1 MFNFKELLLDK
12 RNDETT
18 DPFVGIRKNENG
30 DMVFRLPVGFDNFP
44 EGDFN
49 AIKQLFFRMYRTFKK
64 FESDNKSLFQD
75 VKPKEKDNI
84 QTGGNSYQF
93 KDKDDNEVLLYSK
106 ISVIENLLET
116 YQDLA
121 LDVIERRVGRNEE
134 IDFSKIDNYLHKAV
148 YLPENDVIYLDEM
161 DLARQTLQ
169 YESANLVELFCFIV
183 SELQQE
189 LEQDIDIRVQELAN
203 KFREQNLTH
212 EQSLFNEE
220 TFEITMS
227 HLKELLDNIDRN
239 TTYKDDDYWQL
250 YEGIETFLY
259 GEIDMKNTHPDGI
272 FWGISRFSKIWED
285 MCHTY
290 AFKNYS
296 DICYADTNL
305 RLDENPKNYRQF
317 GGRSV
322 FCKQS
327 FENPF
332 FIEFRGEK
340 RWMRPDLVHKIENNV
355 FNDVIAINILKE
367 NGGRID
373 FTIRLREPDKRD
385 IYDELLNALKK
396 GLLGIS
402 GATFR
407 ENKFIR
413 YVRGCLEYHK
423 ELCLDKYKD
432 RMINRKFIVLDWKY
446 HNHKSMILHDKK
458 IENDVI
464 KQLTYELALSQTNSM
479 YRIESH
485 FFIPFFYMLT
495 NNTSMGEF
503 IPNNMLNHSLSKS
516 GIKVFKADFLK
527 IQQNY
532 LSEP

>member
-106 ISVIENLLET
+106 ITVIENLLET

-121 LDVIERRVGRNEE
+121 LDVIERRAGRNEE

-148 YLPENDVIYLDEM
+148 YLPDNDVIYLDEM

-272 FWGISRFSKIWED
+272 FWGISKFSKIWED

-305 RLDENPKNYRQF
+305 KLDNNPENYRQF
-317 GGRSV
+317 GRHSV
-322 FCKQS
+322 FCKQG

-332 FIEFRGEK
+332 FVEFRGEK
-340 RWMRPDLVHKIENNV
+340 RWMRPDLVRYMSETNSFDEIISINIIKDMKGKIE
-355 FNDVIAINILKE
+355 
-367 NGGRID
+367 
-373 FTIRLREPDKRD
+373 FTIQ
-385 IYDELLNALKK
+385 LKK
-396 GLLGIS
+396 QGENEIY
-402 GATFR
+402 
-407 ENKFIR
+407 NKFLFHLKKALGNFQVGENIIVKCAR
-413 YVRGCLEYHK
+413 NKFFLYKNDFMRRHK
-423 ELCLDKYKD
+423 EYFTSE
-432 RMINRKFIVLDWKY
+432 KFVILDWKY
-446 HNHKSMILHDKK
+446 HDYKSIVSGICKMNSK
-458 IENDVI
+458 INKDII
-464 KQLTYELALSQTNSM
+464 KQLSYELALTQNYPTSKIDSW
-479 YRIESH
+479 
-485 FFIPFFYMLT
+485 FFIPFYKLEHDHT
-495 NNTSMGEF
+495 IEP
-503 IPNNMLNHSLSKS
+503 IDHELLSQELQNSK
-516 GIKVFKADFLK
+516 IKVSKANFLK
-527 IQQNY
+527 IQQDY
-532 LSEP
+532 LSA